1 MVVRVIKSTVV
12 LNIWQG
18 LSLDATQQLKFG
30 EHSTW
35 CMICLSGRWDRQTNA
50 DKKAGRRGMANISTT
65 DNQYQNF
72 DNSPPEF
79 FRKSYLAASFHRLFS
94 NSEKTIKAK
103 FGFSLFTSNQR
114 FYTVFSQM
122 GTFSNDASDQLN
134 LMPTPQDVTK
144 LLKKR
149 TNDFMITAICKW
161 ALAGGFRLPFRK
173 HTRTINESMASITQY

>member
-1 MVVRVIKSTVV
+1 M
-12 LNIWQG
+12 G
-18 LSLDATQQLKFG
+18 
-30 EHSTW
+30 
-35 CMICLSGRWDRQTNA
+35 
-50 DKKAGRRGMANISTT
+50 
-65 DNQYQNF
+65 
-72 DNSPPEF
+72 
-79 FRKSYLAASFHRLFS
+79 AS
-94 NSEKTIKAK
+94 
-103 FGFSLFTSNQR
+103 R
-114 FYTVFSQM
+114 F